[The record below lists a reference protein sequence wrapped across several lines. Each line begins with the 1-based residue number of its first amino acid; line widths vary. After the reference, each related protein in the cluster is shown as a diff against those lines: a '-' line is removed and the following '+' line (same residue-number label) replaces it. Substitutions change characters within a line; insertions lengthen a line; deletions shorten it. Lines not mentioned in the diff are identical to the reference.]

1 MRAGILIPI
10 HKFTFGLDGELVF
23 NGPNGTA
30 KFSQTGIVDSQL
42 SIFQNDSSEG
52 FALRLPS
59 SFSVGASYMPSSKW
73 LLACSADMTFWSPYS
88 YVLPININST
98 SSYTIHN
105 TVSVAAGAQFIPAP
119 TMLMP
124 QYWQIM
130 QYRAGIRY
138 TQLPDGTSSE
148 SAFTLGLG
156 IPLLSGGGLLD
167 LDAEFGRRT
176 DSHFSGYQENFLQF
190 SIGLDGGRQWSQNTG
205 VHY

>member
-1 MRAGILIPI
+1 
-10 HKFTFGLDGELVF
+10 
-23 NGPNGTA
+23 
-30 KFSQTGIVDSQL
+30 
-42 SIFQNDSSEG
+42 
-52 FALRLPS
+52 
-59 SFSVGASYMPSSKW
+59 
-73 LLACSADMTFWSPYS
+73 MTFWSPYS